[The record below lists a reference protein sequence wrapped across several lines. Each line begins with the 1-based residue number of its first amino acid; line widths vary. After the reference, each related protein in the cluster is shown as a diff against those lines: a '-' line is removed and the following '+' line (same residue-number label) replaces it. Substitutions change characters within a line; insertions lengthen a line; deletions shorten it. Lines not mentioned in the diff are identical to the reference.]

1 MNTFSLPVKITHQE
15 AELVLTRFNESLKD
29 LKAPDLKT
37 FVVDAS
43 DLKEF
48 NSSALALLLAFKRQL
63 QSKGFLLEVTH
74 LPAQLHNLAK
84 VYGVDVFLRLA

>member
-15 AELVLTRFNESLKD
+15 AELVFKRFNESLKA
-29 LKAPDLKT
+29 LKAPDMT
-37 FVVDAS
+37 SFVEAAS
-43 DLKEF
+43 GLKEF

-63 QSKGFLLEVTH
+63 QAKGFLLEVTH

>member
-15 AELVLTRFNESLKD
+15 AELVFKPFNESLKA
-29 LKAPDLKT
+29 LKAPDMT
-37 FVVDAS
+37 SFVVDAS
-43 DLKEF
+43 GLKEF

-63 QSKGFLLEVTH
+63 QSKGLSLEVTH

-84 VYGVDVFLRLA
+84 VYGVDIFLKLA

>member
-1 MNTFSLPVKITHQE
+1 MNTFSLPDKITHSE
-15 AELVLTRFNESLKD
+15 AELVFKRFKESLKA
-29 LKAPDLKT
+29 LTAPDLKT

-63 QSKGFLLEVTH
+63 QSKGLSLEVTH

-84 VYGVDVFLRLA
+84 VYGVDMFLKLA

>member
-1 MNTFSLPVKITHQE
+1 MNTFSLPVKITHSE
-15 AELVLTRFNESLKD
+15 AELVLKRFKESLKA
-29 LKAPDLKT
+29 LTAPELKT

-63 QSKGFLLEVTH
+63 QSKGLSMEVTH

-84 VYGVDVFLRLA
+84 VYGVDMFLKLA

>member
-15 AELVLTRFNESLKD
+15 AELVFKRFNESLKA
-29 LKAPDLKT
+29 LKAPDMT
-37 FVVDAS
+37 SFVVDAS
-43 DLKEF
+43 GLKEF

-63 QSKGFLLEVTH
+63 QSKGLSLEVTH

-84 VYGVDVFLRLA
+84 VYGVDMFLKLA